1 MSLDHKSAPRHGV
14 LLLGLSLC
22 RVAQAHAGSS
32 QGWLHPL
39 TGIDHLLAMVAVGA
53 WSAQIGG
60 RAIWLVPSAFVLC
73 MLLGGL
79 AGFNQVDL
87 PGVETGIAVSVLLLG
102 LAIGTASVV
111 PTLIAAATVGMF
123 GVFHGYA
130 HGYEMPVM
138 DDKLDYVGGFLLTTA
153 ALHLVGAVGAVYL
166 LKRERGGPY
175 LRRAGLACA
184 ACGVFLIVKTI
195 LG

>member
-1 MSLDHKSAPRHGV
+1 M
-14 LLLGLSLC
+14 
-22 RVAQAHAGSS
+22 
-32 QGWLHPL
+32 
-39 TGIDHLLAMVAVGA
+39 
-53 WSAQIGG
+53 GG

-79 AGFNQVDL
+79 AGFHQIDL
-87 PGVETGIAVSVLLLG
+87 PGVEIGIAASVLLLG

-111 PTLIAAATVGMF
+111 PMFIAAATVGMF

-138 DDKLDYVGGFLLTTA
+138 EDKLRYVGGFLLTTA
-153 ALHLVGAVGAVYL
+153 ALHLVGAVGGFHL
-166 LKRERGGPY
+166 LKRDRGGPY
-175 LRRAGLACA
+175 LQRAGLACA
-184 ACGVFLIVKTI
+184 ACGGFLILKTV

>member
-1 MSLDHKSAPRHGV
+1 MLW
-14 LLLGLSLC
+14 LGLALC
-22 RVAQAHAGSS
+22 RVAHAHAGSS

-39 TGIDHLLAMVAVGA
+39 TGIDHLLAMIAVGA
-53 WSAQIGG
+53 WSAQIGR

-79 AGFNQVDL
+79 AGFNQLDI
-87 PGVETGIAVSVLLLG
+87 PGVEAGIAASVLLLG

-123 GVFHGYA
+123 GVCHGYA

-138 DDKLDYVGGFLLTTA
+138 EDKLSYVCGFLLTTA
-153 ALHLVGAVGAVYL
+153 ALHLVGAVGAFYL

-175 LRRAGLACA
+175 LKRAGLACA
-184 ACGVFLIVKTI
+184 ACGGVLILKTT